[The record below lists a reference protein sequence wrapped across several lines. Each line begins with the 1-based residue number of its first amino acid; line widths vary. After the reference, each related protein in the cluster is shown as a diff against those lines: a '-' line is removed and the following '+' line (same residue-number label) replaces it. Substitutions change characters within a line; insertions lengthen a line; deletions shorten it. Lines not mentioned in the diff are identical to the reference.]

1 MKVIADYDLC
11 EANGLCEGFAPET
24 FELDDD
30 DNLNILDDQVT
41 DANRANVSQAVA
53 ACPKA
58 ALSLQED

>member
-11 EANGLCEGFAPET
+11 ESNGLCESFAPET

-30 DNLNILDDQVT
+30 DNLNILDDEVT
-41 DANRANVSQAVA
+41 DANKSNVSQAVA

-58 ALSLQED
+58 ALSLKED